1 MIAACPECPARY
13 RVEDAKVGPRGA
25 RIRCVKCSTIFR
37 VAAPESSAALD
48 RSGVDPTFSEFDAP
62 GLSGRSDSPGDC
74 QVVLATG
81 DDESV
86 AGALQSWGL
95 GISIASDGAEAMLA
109 IQRSLPQVAI
119 LGVDLA
125 GINGEQICE
134 VIKRN
139 ESLRE
144 IKVILVAGDA
154 RALASLAGTERFG
167 ADACL
172 ARPEL
177 LDNLNEIMRE
187 FGLSLDA
194 GGPTPPPE
202 SGLAP
207 PPPPASRD
215 GLDEERAKAERLAR
229 IVVSDIALYQAENFE
244 RASRAG
250 TLVEDF
256 RIEIAEAR
264 QLFVERIDERV
275 RSERDYL
282 IEELMRVAEDRR
294 AG

>member
-13 RVEDAKVGPRGA
+13 RVEDAKVGLRGA

-37 VAAPESSAALD
+37 VAAPEASALSDSSLLDKAL
-48 RSGVDPTFSEFDAP
+48 P
-62 GLSGRSDSPGDC
+62 GLEDSGLSDRSDSARDC

-81 DDESV
+81 EDESV

-95 GISIASDGAEAMLA
+95 DIAVASGGAEAMLA
-109 IQRSLPQVAI
+109 IQRSLPRVAI
-119 LGVDLA
+119 LGVDLP

-144 IKVILVAGDA
+144 TKVILVAGDA
-154 RALASLAGTERFG
+154 QGLASLAGTERFG
-167 ADACL
+167 ADACV

-177 LDNLNEIMRE
+177 LDNLNELMRE
-187 FGLSLDA
+187 FGFPLDVGGTA
-194 GGPTPPPE
+194 PKAESELAGPTPP
-202 SGLAP
+202 
-207 PPPPASRD
+207 ASED

-229 IVVSDIALYQAENFE
+229 IVVSDIVLYQGENFE

-256 RIEIAEAR
+256 RVEIAEAR
-264 QLFVERIDERV
+264 QLFSERIDERV
-275 RSERDYL
+275 RSERDFL
-282 IEELMRVAEDRR
+282 VEELMRVAEKRG

>member
-37 VAAPESSAALD
+37 VAAPETSALSDSLLLDKALPGLDDSGLSD
-48 RSGVDPTFSEFDAP
+48 RSGSA
-62 GLSGRSDSPGDC
+62 RDC

-81 DDESV
+81 EDESV

-95 GISIASDGAEAMLA
+95 DIAVASGGAEAMLA
-109 IQRSLPQVAI
+109 IQRSLPRVAI
-119 LGVDLA
+119 LGVDLP

-144 IKVILVAGDA
+144 TKVILVAGDA
-154 RALASLAGTERFG
+154 QGLASLAGTERFG
-167 ADACL
+167 ADACV

-177 LDNLNEIMRE
+177 LDNLNELMRE
-187 FGLSLDA
+187 FGFPLDVGGTA
-194 GGPTPPPE
+194 PKAESELAGPTPP
-202 SGLAP
+202 
-207 PPPPASRD
+207 ASED

-229 IVVSDIALYQAENFE
+229 IVVSDIVLYQSENFE

-256 RIEIAEAR
+256 RVEIAEAR
-264 QLFVERIDERV
+264 QLFSERIDERV
-275 RSERDYL
+275 RSERDFL
-282 IEELMRVAEDRR
+282 VEELMRVAEKRG